1 MSLQIFQAKPNPI
14 GKDKTSSGQS
24 KPAQL
29 VGEWVDIK
37 NIGTQPIPFSVIKLH
52 HTLYNRQCQT
62 TGEAEQYWSCS
73 GAGSLSA
80 GQVLRVYTGKKR
92 DEVLRSQIDQ
102 SGADW
107 FAYAERDNFA
117 LNNRCGD
124 TIYVTWQDA
133 QQRKQQD
140 SASYTQNP
148 PEGAVL
154 KRVGNFLQAFGMR
167 AGF

>member
-14 GKDKTSSGQS
+14 GKDKTSSGHS

-37 NIGTQPIPFSVIKLH
+37 NIGTQPIHFSTIKLH
-52 HTLYNRQCQT
+52 HTLFNQQCQT
-62 TGEAEQYWSCS
+62 TGQTDQYWSS
-73 GAGSLSA
+73 GGTDALKP
-80 GQVLRVYTGKKR
+80 GQVLRVYTGHKR
-92 DEVLRSQIDQ
+92 DEHLRSQIDQ

-107 FAYAERDNFA
+107 FAYAERDNFV

-124 TIYVTWQDA
+124 TIYVTWQNS
-133 QQRKQQD
+133 QLRQQQD
-140 SASYTQNP
+140 SASYAQNP
-148 PEGAVL
+148 PEGVVL
-154 KRVGNFLQAFGMR
+154 KRVGSFLQAFGMR